1 MRQNTHLTHTQ
12 YIGLNISLM
21 YGHHNKTG
29 TVFVALDWSE
39 VDVVKNPK
47 PNNTTLPQTLSYKML
62 PWLQH
67 KSI

>member
-39 VDVVKNPK
+39 VDVVKK
-47 PNNTTLPQTLSYKML
+47 TQTQ
-62 PWLQH
+62 QH
-67 KSI
+67 HPSSDAFL